1 MSRKGEGE
9 GWQDREEWQGGG
21 YSQIFWLVAA
31 AGSSKTSPCVTTYR
45 FTRRRVLA
53 VLVSHFYSCSLCV
66 SLTFSRSLHSFY
78 IQSNQ
83 A

>member
-31 AGSSKTSPCVTTYR
+31 AGSSKTSPC
-45 FTRRRVLA
+45 
-53 VLVSHFYSCSLCV
+53 S
-66 SLTFSRSLHSFY
+66 SRELG
-78 IQSNQ
+78 
-83 A
+83 